1 MFQLYS
7 LREDLDFGYSS
18 AKLVPISED
27 SQEASYICCL
37 ASREEFRG
45 NSRFM
50 LNGYWVYPSIQTVFW
65 KDSLISMG
73 LVKSKMDFRKMRNL
87 LAWPASS
94 AEARLSIANS
104 LGLNVFEEE
113 ADFEFS
119 KQFRKDLDFARLIS
133 LVYVQAQLRGQYITK
148 DSLKSLIVE
157 NPEKILNENL
167 NFQIS
172 LRNKRDLEELLAGL
186 DQGNRLSELKN
197 DFRRIL
203 LNRLGEVQKF
213 TPIQDD
219 YKSMADYRKLFKS
232 DGYTEAIMVKT
243 KGSFTSIKNLGS
255 KDSIKLLVEIG

>member
-7 LREDLDFGYSS
+7 LREDLNFGDSS

-37 ASREEFRG
+37 ASREEFLG

-50 LNGYWVYPSIQTVFW
+50 LDGYWVYPSIQTVFW
-65 KDSLISMG
+65 KNALTSTG
-73 LVKSKMDFRKMRNL
+73 LVKSKMDFRKTRNL

-94 AEARLSIANS
+94 AEARSIIANS
-104 LGLNVFEEE
+104 LGLNFFEEQV
-113 ADFEFS
+113 DFEVS
-119 KQFRKDLDFARLIS
+119 QQFRRDLDFARLIS
-133 LVYVQAQLRGQYITK
+133 LVFVQAQLRGQYITK

-157 NPEKILNENL
+157 NPEKMMNENL

-172 LRNKRDLEELLAGL
+172 LSNKRDLVELLAGL

-219 YKSMADYRKLFKS
+219 YKSRADYRKLFKS
-232 DGYTEAIMVKT
+232 HEYTEAIMVKIQ
-243 KGSFTSIKNLGS
+243 GSFTSIRNLGTR
-255 KDSIKLLVEIG
+255 DSIKLLVEIG